1 MATFTVNTN
10 ADETYNAG
18 DLASETADGSGL
30 SLREALA
37 LAQNGDTITFDA
49 SLSGGSVLNTL
60 GTEFLVSTDITI
72 DGDLDNDGTPDVTID
87 LNNTTATYGVHV
99 DTGVSLTLDG
109 VTVTGTSSAQNRTG
123 IYTETGTSLDI
134 QNSIFT
140 GNGGNALVN
149 NFVIRAN
156 GDVTV
161 ESSRFEN
168 NDASTYIL
176 NVNSGSLTINNSS
189 FTDNSNAVRTIATGN
204 GLPSATI
211 TNTTIAHNGQ
221 YGADFG
227 GHPLTLTNVT
237 ITGHSAA
244 ELYLFGTSAT
254 ITDSIIAGSNNSINT
269 PAGYSLTFSGTNVVA
284 NLTAAYSGDAPTI
297 EPTLTNIFNGV
308 SGDGG
313 TLSAITTDTGA
324 IIYTALVNP
333 SGTAQSLGPELAATI
348 GGNTT
353 GSITENAAN
362 TTGTLTISD
371 DNGAAEESFNART
384 LAGTYGSLDIVA
396 GGGWTYNLNNAN
408 AVVDALKTGESL
420 TDTVTVSSADGTTQD
435 ITITIN
441 GAPDNHPPTAPQLFG
456 NTVTENAQGAEIGT
470 VSSIDPE
477 KITVTFSVSDDRF
490 EIVGNKLQLKPGVSL
505 DYESEDSI
513 RLTITATDV
522 TGLESDRRYTIEVL
536 DVNEKTGTSG
546 EDELSGV
553 IGSDM
558 LFGGAGNDT
567 LAGAGGN
574 DTLGGGGGNDQ
585 IDGGDDNDLIW
596 GGAGNDTLQGGA
608 GNDQLFNG
616 KGDDNVSGGDG
627 DDILWAGT
635 GDDTLTGGNGAD
647 TFIFGKNSGNDTLT
661 DFDIAEDTLHLAYS
675 GAGFTSLADVE
686 AAATDTAMDGT
697 SGLLIDLGS
706 GQTIFLSGI
715 SVGDLSNMDI
725 TL

>member
-371 DNGAAEESFNART
+371 DNGAAEESFNAST

-441 GAPDNHPPTAPQLFG
+441 GAPD
-456 NTVTENAQGAEIGT
+456 
-470 VSSIDPE
+470 
-477 KITVTFSVSDDRF
+477 
-490 EIVGNKLQLKPGVSL
+490 
-505 DYESEDSI
+505 
-513 RLTITATDV
+513 
-522 TGLESDRRYTIEVL
+522 
-536 DVNEKTGTSG
+536 
-546 EDELSGV
+546 
-553 IGSDM
+553 
-558 LFGGAGNDT
+558 
-567 LAGAGGN
+567 
-574 DTLGGGGGNDQ
+574 
-585 IDGGDDNDLIW
+585 
-596 GGAGNDTLQGGA
+596 
-608 GNDQLFNG
+608 
-616 KGDDNVSGGDG
+616 
-627 DDILWAGT
+627 
-635 GDDTLTGGNGAD
+635 
-647 TFIFGKNSGNDTLT
+647 
-661 DFDIAEDTLHLAYS
+661 
-675 GAGFTSLADVE
+675 
-686 AAATDTAMDGT
+686 
-697 SGLLIDLGS
+697 
-706 GQTIFLSGI
+706 
-715 SVGDLSNMDI
+715 
-725 TL
+725 

>member
-1 MATFTVNTN
+1 MTTFTVTTTAN
-10 ADETYNAG
+10 ETYDAG
-18 DLASETADGSGL
+18 DLAAESADGTGL
-30 SLREALA
+30 SLNEAVGLA
-37 LAQNGDTITFDA
+37 GDGDTITFDA
-49 SLSGGSVLNTL
+49 SLSGSSIN
-60 GTEFLVSTDITI
+60 FSYITI
-72 DGDLDNDGTPDVTID
+72 TGITLTFDGDLDDNGTPDITLDSNAGLRAQTGANLTID
-87 LNNTTATYGVHV
+87 GLTI
-99 DTGVSLTLDG
+99 TGVTHTIPVVAIDSTLV
-109 VTVTGTSSAQNRTG
+109 VT
-123 IYTETGTSLDI
+123 
-134 QNSIFT
+134 NSIFT
-140 GNGGNALVN
+140 DN
-149 NFVIRAN
+149 IDSP
-156 GDVTV
+156 GDVVPVGIHANNSNVTIQG
-161 ESSRFEN
+161 SRFEN
-168 NDASTYIL
+168 SL
-176 NVNSGSLTINNSS
+176 GPSLVNIVGGTANITDSS
-189 FTDNSNAVRTIATGN
+189 FTDNIGN
-204 GLPSATI
+204 GLI
-211 TNTTIAHNGQ
+211 VNT
-221 YGADFG
+221 GA
-227 GHPLTLTNVT
+227 NVT
-237 ITGHSAA
+237 VSNSVFAHHSSAGV
-244 ELYLFGTSAT
+244 YVYNGTAT
-254 ITDSIIAGSNNSINT
+254 ITDSILTGSSFMDLRLEGTADATVENSIIAGANTSIGNT
-269 PAGYSLTFSGTNVVA
+269 GSSYSLTFVGTNIVANGPGVTYSGT
-284 NLTAAYSGDAPTI
+284 APTV
-297 EPTLTNIFNGV
+297 EPTLTNIFAGV
-308 SGDGG
+308 TGDGG
-313 TLSAITTDTGA
+313 TLSALTTDSGA
-324 IIYTALVNP
+324 TVYTALVNAT
-333 SGTAQSLGPELAATI
+333 GTAQGLGVAYAPTI

-353 GSITENAAN
+353 GSITENTAS
-362 TTGTLTISD
+362 TTGALTISD
-371 DNGAAEESFNART
+371 DNGAAEESFNAAT
-384 LAGTYGSLDIVA
+384 VAGTYGSLDIVA

-408 AVVDALKTGESL
+408 AMVDALKTGESL
-420 TDTVTVSSADGTTQD
+420 SDTITVSSADGTTQD

-441 GAPDNHPPTAPQLFG
+441 GAPDNHPPSTPQLFG
-456 NTVTENAQGAEIGT
+456 NTVMENAQGAEIGT

-596 GGAGNDTLQGGA
+596 GGAGNDTLQGGG

-616 KGDDNVSGGDG
+616 KGEDNVSGGDG

-686 AAATDTAMDGT
+686 AAATDTTMGGT
-697 SGLLIDLGS
+697 SGLLIDLGD